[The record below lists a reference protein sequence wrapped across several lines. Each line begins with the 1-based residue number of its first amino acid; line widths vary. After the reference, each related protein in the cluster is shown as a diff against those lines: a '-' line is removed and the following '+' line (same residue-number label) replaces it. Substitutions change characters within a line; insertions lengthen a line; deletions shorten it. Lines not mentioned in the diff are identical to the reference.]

1 MTARRALPL
10 VALAA
15 LTLVGCG
22 KKGPPVAPEQRVPA
36 AVADLAAV
44 VRESAV
50 ELAWTN
56 PTRRAD
62 RTLLRDLTLAR
73 VYRREDDGRGAPAAP
88 PLSDGA
94 LRGFAELATIR
105 LAAPEPAML
114 QGNRIVFTDREGL
127 VLGRRYAYVV
137 VTADS
142 LGRVGPPSRQVS
154 VAFLAAPEAPAAVAA
169 RPGEREARLGWRPPE
184 RLSDG
189 SAVPGPLAYEVLR
202 APAPDAPLGAAGR
215 TAEGTLA
222 FTDRDLENDRTYY
235 YAVRAVRT
243 EAGTTVLGA
252 LSPRVAV
259 TPRKVTPPAPPA
271 DLVAIASEGAVRL
284 SWRASPTTDVSGYVV
299 YRAPVGGAFV
309 RIGVTQAPA
318 ATFID
323 RDVPRGAWRYAVTA
337 EDSAAIRNESRRSNE
352 ATVTVP

>member
-15 LTLVGCG
+15 LALAACG

-36 AVADLAAV
+36 PVADLAAV

-73 VYRREDDGRGAPAAP
+73 VYRREDDGRGAPAASP
-88 PLSDGA
+88 SDGA

-105 LAAPEPAML
+105 LAAPEPAVL
-114 QGNRIVFTDREGL
+114 QGNRIVFTDRQGL

-154 VAFLAAPEAPAAVAA
+154 VAFLAAPETPAALTA

-202 APAPDAPLGAAGR
+202 APAPDAPLVAVGR

-222 FTDRDLENDRTYY
+222 FTDRALENDRTYY

-243 EAGTTVLGA
+243 EGGTSVLGA

-284 SWRASPTTDVSGYVV
+284 SWKASPATDVSGYVV
-299 YRAPVGGAFV
+299 YRAPAGGAFV
-309 RIGVTQAPA
+309 RIGATRAPA
-318 ATFID
+318 TTFTD
-323 RDVPRGAWRYAVTA
+323 RGVPRGVWRYAVTA

-352 ATVTVP
+352 ATLTVP